1 MNRLLEK
8 NEDVR
13 MMDCK
18 MSSDKESQSRSVHTE
33 PTPRDHIKKA
43 AYHIK
48 QALFDMEIVEGH
60 IGTSDEV
67 RKRIQKI
74 IEVFSID
81 KSELE
86 RIIDIYFDKR
96 P

>member
-8 NEDVR
+8 NEDIR
-13 MMDCK
+13 MIDLNT
-18 MSSDKESQSRSVHTE
+18 SSDKEAKSCSVRTE
-33 PTPRDHIKKA
+33 PTPRDHIKNA
-43 AYHIK
+43 AYHIR
-48 QALFDMEIVEGH
+48 QALFAMETVEGH
-60 IGTSDEV
+60 IGTPDEV

-81 KSELE
+81 QSELE
-86 RIIDIYFDKR
+86 RIINLYFDKR